1 MILQLCTVNH
11 DITIK
16 NKKMTKFKRNLI
28 LCLTVITT
36 AFTSVTFAQKTDKQV
51 AGAYLEIT
59 LKVNEADRAS
69 AAAVY
74 LKYKQPFLTQV
85 HGAVSKEL
93 LIRTDDV
100 QVLHG
105 FKTQADAEAYLKT
118 DLFNNDVVAALKPY
132 LQAPPEVRIYVV
144 FTNK

>member
-1 MILQLCTVNH
+1 
-11 DITIK
+11 
-16 NKKMTKFKRNLI
+16 MTKFKRNLI
-28 LCLTVITT
+28 VCLTVIAT
-36 AFTSVTFAQKTDKQV
+36 AFTSATFAQKTNKQV

-59 LKVNEADRAS
+59 LKVNEADRA
-69 AAAVY
+69 AAAGVY
-74 LKYKQPFLTQV
+74 LKYKQPFLKQV
-85 HGAVSKEL
+85 TGAVSKEL

-118 DLFNNDVVAALKPY
+118 DLFNNDVVTALKPY
-132 LQAPPEVRIYVV
+132 LQASPEVRIYTV

>member
-1 MILQLCTVNH
+1 
-11 DITIK
+11 
-16 NKKMTKFKRNLI
+16 MTKFKRNLI
-28 LCLTVITT
+28 VCLTVIAT
-36 AFTSVTFAQKTDKQV
+36 AFTSATFAQKTSKQV

-59 LKVNEADRAS
+59 LKVNEADRA
-69 AAAVY
+69 AAAGVY
-74 LKYKQPFLTQV
+74 SKYKQPFLKQV
-85 HGAVSKEL
+85 TGAVSKEL

-118 DLFNNDVVAALKPY
+118 DLFNNDVVTALKPY
-132 LQAPPEVRIYVV
+132 LQASPEVRIYTV